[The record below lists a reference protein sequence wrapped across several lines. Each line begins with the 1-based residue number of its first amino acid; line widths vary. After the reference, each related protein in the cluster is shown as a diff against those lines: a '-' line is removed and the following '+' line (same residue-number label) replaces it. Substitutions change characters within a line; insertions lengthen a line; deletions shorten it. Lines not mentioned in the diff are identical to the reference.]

1 MQRCLHTGDPFSTTR
16 PLSLSTHHVG
26 GWRTGGW
33 GAAGGPE
40 APSPSIRVS
49 VQVPRIKGM
58 LEMEEKDS
66 GTGLAEVAQ
75 LGLTSSGAFLD
86 VKQSL
91 RLVSWLC

>member
-1 MQRCLHTGDPFSTTR
+1 M
-16 PLSLSTHHVG
+16 
-26 GWRTGGW
+26 
-33 GAAGGPE
+33 
-40 APSPSIRVS
+40 
-49 VQVPRIKGM
+49 QVPRIKGM

-75 LGLTSSGAFLD
+75 LGLISSGAFLD